1 MASLSFVV
9 RGEGTKNG
17 PGKPAYLFL
26 DIFIEATKD
35 LTKILLR
42 SKTGLV

>member
-17 PGKPAYLFL
+17 PGKAAYMFL
-26 DIFIEATKD
+26 DILIKATKD
-35 LTKILLR
+35 LTKIQLR
-42 SKTGLV
+42 SKIALV